1 MKAICVVY
9 QKKKK
14 KCWPSKEK
22 ENGDF
27 KRKGQIF
34 EILKGKKNQ
43 IIIIITTNRVFDILS
58 LTNHSSMKVN
68 I

>member
-34 EILKGKKNQ
+34 EILKGKKK
-43 IIIIITTNRVFDILS
+43 IKL
-58 LTNHSSMKVN
+58 
-68 I
+68 